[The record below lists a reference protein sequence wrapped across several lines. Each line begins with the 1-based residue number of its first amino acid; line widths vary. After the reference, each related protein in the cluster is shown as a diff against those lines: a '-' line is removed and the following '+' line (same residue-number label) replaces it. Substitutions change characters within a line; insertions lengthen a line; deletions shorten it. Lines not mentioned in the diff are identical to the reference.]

1 MGDKKKMSKE
11 EKALAFFGHVLA
23 FVAALF
29 LCSAFVC
36 YTKQLSITFNN
47 LVANL
52 TDKISLALAVSIVG
66 IIILFEVL
74 AKKPSS
80 GSLKGKDKMDNQRFL
95 TDKELDQKFKNYYFD
110 ELKNVSL
117 TGVPFKAK
125 LDKRGKLKVHF
136 AESCHSL
143 IVGATGTGK
152 TVSWM
157 EPTIQILGELKNK
170 PSLFITDPKGELY
183 AHHSKHLKDNG
194 YRVWQLDLT
203 NPYNSAQW
211 NPLEF
216 VYTEY
221 QRQLHMEENILKHTN
236 DPIKNYPN
244 FKCAGEINDAEWY
257 EFEGMA
263 FNTLR
268 ETLMQVE
275 VEKQKIKDDCF
286 DSLKDI
292 ASAIVPS
299 DGEAKDRSWT
309 EGARDYFNA
318 VLIAMLED
326 SENEALGMTKERFNF
341 YNAYKI
347 AMNKDDDFG
356 VVKEYFN
363 GRSPLSKTK
372 QLAANIVQTKAQVT
386 RDGYMSQLATALAM
400 FSDGGICYLTAK
412 NEIDFSNIDEAPTAF
427 FIKIPDER
435 ATRYKLASVCIAQSY
450 KEFVTKAR
458 ANEKINSD
466 KMAHL
471 KRPLFYLMDEFA
483 NLPKVEDLEHAI
495 TVARSRWIF
504 YNMAIQSYNQLDHV
518 YGEQVAKIVRGQC
531 KVTLFYGTPD
541 INTREEFSK
550 ELGKQT
556 IEVTSKSTNK
566 GEGKDSS
573 KSSGTSTQ
581 LQEVPL
587 IQPSDLSKI
596 PLGQVI
602 VNVFQQFPVKSE
614 ITPYFKCTDIYKI
627 GGIPEEFR
635 PGNRLNEQEVFYDI
649 RKRNAIVLNYDD

>member
-11 EKALAFFGHVLA
+11 EKAFAFFGHVLA
-23 FVAALF
+23 FVVALF

-52 TDKISLALAVSIVG
+52 TDTTSLALAVSVVG

-74 AKKPSS
+74 AKKPKS

-236 DPIKNYPN
+236 DPIKNYPD
-244 FKCAGEINDAEWY
+244 FKKAGEINDAEWY

-268 ETLMQVE
+268 ETLRQVE

-326 SENEALGMTKERFNF
+326 SENEALGMTKERYNF

-400 FSDGGICYLTAK
+400 FSDGGICYLTAR

-614 ITPYFKCTDIYKI
+614 ITP
-627 GGIPEEFR
+627 
-635 PGNRLNEQEVFYDI
+635 
-649 RKRNAIVLNYDD
+649 